1 MKIRL
6 DFVTNSSS
14 SSFVAYSIHSKELAD
29 YIKSLV
35 DQGKQE
41 GGTLAQGLF
50 STKSLGEL
58 QIFGDAEIVMVQ
70 EAAGSGIS
78 LNNCQGGDSRNLR
91 QRVDDNLRLHDYG
104 WISYYMGKFFRLSRD
119 EGSRIWNL
127 AKKAYNEDQT
137 NCKTYMG
144 ETDSFTAVP
153 LPPKKEFWV
162 EGSTLVRHEIFQT
175 RKTVEVPQGIKKIGY
190 RAFAGNI
197 GSDLELEEILLPEG
211 VTEIEKQAFS
221 GCRAKRIVLPSTL
234 RYIREGAFLSCG
246 GLKEIL
252 LPDSVQTIESKAFKG
267 CAGLV
272 TVVMPGVTEIQ
283 SEAFSGC
290 ARIKEFRTSDRVD
303 TVADDAFSKS
313 SVSAERGKDG
323 GFTFTII
330 EPKPVFRL
338 STKGVLTKYNGND
351 SEVDIPD
358 NVTAIGKNAFEFN
371 HDLTAVRIPDGI
383 TVIDNCAF
391 YACTNLKEIRIPHG
405 VKKIG
410 ENAFR
415 RCERLERVWIPD
427 TVKSIG
433 SGAFWDCESLTEI
446 DLPDS
451 VKSIGENAFSH
462 CGKLE
467 KILLPDR
474 VKEIGKGA
482 FKGCPGLADE
492 NGFVIVKN
500 TLYDF
505 CKNDAVAVI
514 PDGVTGISTGAFQN
528 CTGLT
533 EVRIPDGVLKI
544 ENSAF
549 SHCTN
554 LLKVNIPDSVTQIGQ
569 LAFSGCTSLTEIRIP
584 ASVTQIKK
592 WVFAGCENLTIYG
605 AAGSCAEQFAR
616 EENIPFVAES

>member
-78 LNNCQGGDSRNLR
+78 LDNCQGGDSRNLR

-137 NCKTYMG
+137 NCKTYMD

-175 RKTVEVPQGIKKIGY
+175 HKTVEVPQGIKKIGY

-234 RYIREGAFLSCG
+234 RYIREGAFLSCR

-252 LPDSVQTIESKAFKG
+252 LPG
-267 CAGLV
+267 LCA
-272 TVVMPGVTEIQ
+272 
-283 SEAFSGC
+283 
-290 ARIKEFRTSDRVD
+290 
-303 TVADDAFSKS
+303 
-313 SVSAERGKDG
+313 
-323 GFTFTII
+323 
-330 EPKPVFRL
+330 
-338 STKGVLTKYNGND
+338 
-351 SEVDIPD
+351 
-358 NVTAIGKNAFEFN
+358 N
-371 HDLTAVRIPDGI
+371 H
-383 TVIDNCAF
+383 
-391 YACTNLKEIRIPHG
+391 
-405 VKKIG
+405 
-410 ENAFR
+410 
-415 RCERLERVWIPD
+415 
-427 TVKSIG
+427 
-433 SGAFWDCESLTEI
+433 
-446 DLPDS
+446 
-451 VKSIGENAFSH
+451 
-462 CGKLE
+462 
-467 KILLPDR
+467 
-474 VKEIGKGA
+474 
-482 FKGCPGLADE
+482 
-492 NGFVIVKN
+492 
-500 TLYDF
+500 
-505 CKNDAVAVI
+505 
-514 PDGVTGISTGAFQN
+514 
-528 CTGLT
+528 
-533 EVRIPDGVLKI
+533 
-544 ENSAF
+544 
-549 SHCTN
+549 
-554 LLKVNIPDSVTQIGQ
+554 
-569 LAFSGCTSLTEIRIP
+569 
-584 ASVTQIKK
+584 
-592 WVFAGCENLTIYG
+592 
-605 AAGSCAEQFAR
+605 
-616 EENIPFVAES
+616 